1 MGTFLSLCY
10 TAVDII
16 CLILFLD
23 VFAQRRLN
31 GLNFLLSA
39 LGYVLLGCWIPLILL
54 NIVGQNQ
61 ALKIFIVLL
70 IDFIIAKLLYTGIS
84 NTTLCFFVSLE
95 YLLSYCLSFTVGMI
109 CSTICGMDSNT
120 FQSSK
125 IRVIVY
131 GIIAYSLQ
139 LFLALMFRKVMRSKS
154 FKQSRHPI
162 RIPQIILYWLFPCA
176 SFMVLIVLL
185 YISTGKNV
193 SEAIIAFTCGLIIA
207 ANAAIIFLLE
217 RMERA
222 MEREQQLF
230 SLGQQLEVQVRSMES
245 ASKLFSE
252 QRKKVHD
259 FRSHL
264 NTLQVLLQGHE
275 YESAEAYLKS
285 VSKQQTERLFL
296 VNTHHT
302 ILDALFNTKASEA
315 IQEGV
320 DIDFRV
326 NDLST
331 LPFEAADMV
340 VLLSNLLDNAIE
352 ANRLY
357 CGDKKIHVTALWKRS
372 FLFSIRN
379 TSNPVK
385 IENYTIQ
392 TTKSDPQLHGF
403 GLSNVKLILEK
414 YDGDFTMVYEDNWF
428 QFTGEISQQPIS
440 CHQNSN

>member
-1 MGTFLSLCY
+1 MGRKKQMGTFLSFCY
-10 TAVDII
+10 TVVDSS
-16 CLILFLD
+16 CLILFFD
-23 VFAQRRLN
+23 SFAQRRWKN
-31 GLNFLLSA
+31 YKFYIG
-39 LGYVLLGCWIPLILL
+39 VLCLILL
-54 NIVGQNQ
+54 SFANIQISLFMMHRNQ
-61 ALKIFIVLL
+61 IFKIVILL
-70 IDFIIAKLLYTGIS
+70 FVYTIISKILYTKMSIIKVVF
-84 NTTLCFFVSLE
+84 LASLE
-95 YLLSYCLSFTVGMI
+95 YLLTYSLSFTVGMI
-109 CSTICGMDSNT
+109 SSFICGVNGET
-120 FQSSK
+120 FRNSFF
-125 IRVIVY
+125 RVFIY
-131 GIIAYSLQ
+131 GLFYYSLQ
-139 LFLALMFRKVMRSKS
+139 LFVTVIFRKYMQQKNH
-154 FKQSRHPI
+154 KQCHSRLSDF
-162 RIPQIILYWLFPCA
+162 QLLLYCLFPLS
-176 SFMVLIVLL
+176 SFTMLMILL
-185 YISTGKNV
+185 YISTGKTIHE
-193 SEAIIAFTCGLIIA
+193 STIALTCGLIIT
-207 ANAAIIFLLE
+207 ANVAMIFLLE

-315 IQEGV
+315 LQEGI

-357 CGDKKIHVTALWKRS
+357 RGDKKIYVTALWKSS

-385 IENYTIQ
+385 IENNTIQ

-414 YDGDFTMVYEDNWF
+414 YDSDFTMVYEDNWF
-428 QFTGEISQQPIS
+428 QFTGEISQ
-440 CHQNSN
+440 